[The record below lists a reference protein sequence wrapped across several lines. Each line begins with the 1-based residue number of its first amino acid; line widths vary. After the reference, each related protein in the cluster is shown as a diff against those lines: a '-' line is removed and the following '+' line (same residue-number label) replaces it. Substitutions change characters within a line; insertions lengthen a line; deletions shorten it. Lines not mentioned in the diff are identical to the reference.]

1 MADAGGDHEAEL
13 GCFESDLDWLDFAG
27 IDAEAVA
34 EAVAEAELGSFES
47 DLDWLDFAGIDAV
60 AEAALDAV
68 TADAAEA
75 ALDAVAA
82 DAAEAAL
89 DAVAADAAE
98 AAEAEDRPPDL
109 MQVHGEVAAAIR
121 HNGGLRTY
129 LRTQIEAM
137 DRILVMDVRERLPKA
152 TVAQI
157 FYVLETIVDRGSLT
171 PP

>member
-68 TADAAEA
+68 T
-75 ALDAVAA
+75 A